1 MTEGDLL
8 ALIDTYA
15 ANSYGGRQGTLAVE
29 RAKAIAR
36 YNTEPLGN
44 EIAGRSQLVSSEIRD
59 TIETVI
65 PQLMRI
71 FLSGDNICEFDPETP
86 EDVPQAK
93 QESRYVNWVATQ
105 RNKPYEKFGT
115 WFRDAMLCKNGYL
128 KIWWDTRSDVLI
140 ENYKGLTDDQLEM
153 LQQDEGVKI
162 TNLTSYPAY
171 GMPPEQ
177 PDADADSSQP
187 PQGPIPPGVPVPV
200 QGMSMGEPPPMFHD
214 VTLKRT
220 KQYGCVK
227 FDNVPGEEML
237 VHVTTRG
244 LDLQDTLYVEHRT
257 QKTLSE
263 IRQMGYKV
271 EDDEAGTLE
280 ELATD
285 IEQQAR
291 DRFDEI
297 AQLLRA
303 AESSDPAAR
312 TATFREIWMRVDEDG
327 DGIAELRKLCLVNR
341 NIKSDEEADIVPFA
355 CITPVIQPHRH
366 VGYGYYDF
374 LKDIEAATTSLL
386 RSFFDNVYLANN
398 GRYGVNVKN
407 VNIDDMLVSRP
418 GGIVRVDGPPGESI
432 FPLTHPQMGDSAL
445 NGMNFLASWK
455 KSATGVMA
463 DSQSLS
469 ADVLS
474 QGTASGISQVISVW
488 QARVEGVARCFA
500 ETGMVEL
507 FRIIHALTLK
517 NATGPEKFQVNG
529 EWFDVDPR
537 EWTKR
542 TALTVTVGLGTGSK
556 EAKLAFLQQ
565 LAQMQAQGLAIGI
578 AQPQNIYETGIEIT
592 KEAGFKDAER
602 FWTDPRKTPPQPPQP
617 NPIVQA
623 EQIKAQAAMQTAQMK
638 SQMDA
643 QMAQVKA
650 QADAAAEQARTQ
662 ADMQIQQHK
671 IQTDANLQVEKT
683 RLQLQLDD
691 VRHSREQ
698 ETALAIARI
707 NADAKII
714 AAQVAAKQA
723 ADQATQAA
731 DSRYPSE

>member
-1 MTEGDLL
+1 
-8 ALIDTYA
+8 
-15 ANSYGGRQGTLAVE
+15 
-29 RAKAIAR
+29 
-36 YNTEPLGN
+36 
-44 EIAGRSQLVSSEIRD
+44 
-59 TIETVI
+59 
-65 PQLMRI
+65 
-71 FLSGDNICEFDPETP
+71 
-86 EDVPQAK
+86 
-93 QESRYVNWVATQ
+93 
-105 RNKPYEKFGT
+105 
-115 WFRDAMLCKNGYL
+115 
-128 KIWWDTRSDVLI
+128 
-140 ENYKGLTDDQLEM
+140 
-153 LQQDEGVKI
+153 
-162 TNLTSYPAY
+162 
-171 GMPPEQ
+171 
-177 PDADADSSQP
+177 
-187 PQGPIPPGVPVPV
+187 
-200 QGMSMGEPPPMFHD
+200 MFHD
-214 VTLKRT
+214 VTVKRT
-220 KQYGCVK
+220 KEYGCVK
-227 FDNVPGEEML
+227 FDNVPGEEMF
-237 VHVTTRG
+237 VHVSTRG
-244 LDLQDTLYVEHRT
+244 LDLQDVLYVEHRT

-263 IRQMGYKV
+263 IRQMGYEV

-280 ELATD
+280 DLQTD

-297 AQLLRA
+297 SQILRA
-303 AESSDPAAR
+303 VESSDPAAK
-312 TATFREIWMRVDEDG
+312 TATFREIWMRVDEDR

-341 NIKSDEEADIVPFA
+341 TIKADEEADIVPFA

-366 VGYGYYDF
+366 IGYGYYDF

-455 KSATGVMA
+455 KNATGVMA

-500 ETGMVEL
+500 ETGMTEL

-537 EWTKR
+537 EWAKR

-565 LAQMQAQGLAIGI
+565 VLQAQAQGLQIGI
-578 AQPQNIYETGIEIT
+578 ATPPNIYETAIELT
-592 KEAGFKDAER
+592 KEGGYKDAER
-602 FWTDPRKTPPQPPQP
+602 FWTDPRKSPPPQPQE
-617 NPIVQA
+617 NPMVTA
-623 EQIKAQAAMQTAQMK
+623 EKVKAQAQMQTAQMK
-638 SQMDA
+638 AQMDG

-650 QADAAAEQARTQ
+650 QADAQAEQARTQ
-662 ADMQIQQHK
+662 ADMAIQQHK

-683 RLQLQLDD
+683 RLQLQLED
-691 VRHSREQ
+691 VRHNREQ
-698 ETALAIARI
+698 ETAIAIARI

>member
-1 MTEGDLL
+1 MTEDQVI

-15 ANSYGGRQGTLAVE
+15 ANSYGGKQGTLAVE

-36 YNTEPLGN
+36 YNSEPYGN
-44 EIAGRSQLVSSEIRD
+44 EIAGRSQLVSSEVRD

-71 FLSGDNICEFDPETP
+71 FLSGDNICEFDPENP
-86 EDVPQAK
+86 QDVDQAK

-115 WFRDAMLCKNGYL
+115 WFRDAMLCKNGYV
-128 KIWWDTRSDVLI
+128 KAWWDTRSDILI
-140 ENYKGLTDDQLEM
+140 ENYQGLTDDQLA
-153 LQQDEGVKI
+153 LIQQDPEVKI
-162 TNLTSYPAY
+162 TALTSYPGTSY
-171 GMPPEQ
+171 FPP
-177 PDADADSSQP
+177 PPAP
-187 PQGPIPPGVPVPV
+187 PPGPQGPGAPPG
-200 QGMSMGEPPPMFHD
+200 PPQQPMQQPMLHD
-214 VTLKRT
+214 VTVKRV
-220 KQYGCVK
+220 KQYGCVRY
-227 FDNVPGEEML
+227 DNVPGEEML
-237 VHVTTRG
+237 VHVSTRG
-244 LDLQDTLYVEHRT
+244 LDLQDALYVEHRT

-263 IRQMGYKV
+263 IRQMGYEV

-280 ELATD
+280 DLATE
-285 IEQQAR
+285 IEQTAR
-291 DRFDEI
+291 DRFSELS
-297 AQLLRA
+297 QLLRA
-303 AESSDPAAR
+303 GESADPAAR

-341 NIKSDEEADIVPFA
+341 TIKADDEADIVPIA
-355 CITPVIQPHRH
+355 AITPVIQPHRH

-374 LKDIEAATTSLL
+374 LRDIEAARTSMI

-407 VNIDDMLVSRP
+407 VNVDDMLVSRP
-418 GGIVRVDGPPGESI
+418 GGIVRVDGPPGDSI
-432 FPLTHPQMGDSAL
+432 FPLTHPQMGDSAMS
-445 NGMNFLASWK
+445 GMQFLDMWK
-455 KSATGVMA
+455 KNATGVLA

-474 QGTASGISQVISVW
+474 NGTASGISQVISVW

-500 ETGMVEL
+500 ETGMTEL

-529 EWFDVDPR
+529 EWFTVDPR

-542 TALTVTVGLGTGSK
+542 TSLTVTVGLGTGSK
-556 EAKLAFLQQ
+556 EAKQAFLTQ
-565 LAQMQAQGLAIGI
+565 LAQMQAQGLQIGI
-578 AQPQNIYETGIEIT
+578 ATPANIYETGIELT
-592 KEAGFKDAER
+592 KEMGYKDAER
-602 FWTDPRKTPPQPPQP
+602 FWTDPRKQPPQP
-617 NPIVQA
+617 KPPDPLVQA
-623 EQIKAQAAMQTAQMK
+623 AQVKAQADTQTAQMK
-638 SQMDA
+638 AQMDA

-650 QADAAAEQARTQ
+650 QADAAAEQARAQ

-671 IQTDANLQVEKT
+671 IQTDAQLEVEKT
-683 RLQLQLDD
+683 RMQLELDAIK
-691 VRHSREQ
+691 HSREQ
-698 ETALAIARI
+698 DTALQIARI
-707 NADAKII
+707 QADSKII

-723 ADQATQAA
+723 ADPGSGAA